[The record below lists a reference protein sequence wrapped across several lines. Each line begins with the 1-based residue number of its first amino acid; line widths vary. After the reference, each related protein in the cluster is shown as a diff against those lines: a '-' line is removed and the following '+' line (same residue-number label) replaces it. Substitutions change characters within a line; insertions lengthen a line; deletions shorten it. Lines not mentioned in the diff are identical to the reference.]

1 MVLTWRLRQKGDN
14 AMLYDHEDEKFY
26 VVCHYGGSFV
36 HSPRMKFT
44 GNKIAYFDLCDC
56 DTISL
61 LDFCEMMEQ
70 ILVPTLLQLFWLLPN
85 AKLTESSI
93 MPLGTDSDVMKMVQS
108 LPRNRYIR
116 IYAQVKGITESGCYE
131 SGGVEVDNAESGG
144 VEMDN
149 AESGGAEIDTVE
161 MGSVERDNAEMGSV
175 ERGNAESGGVEMDS
189 AESTGVEMDNAKMG
203 SVERDNVEMG
213 SVERDNVEMGS
224 VERDNVESVG
234 VEMDNVEMSNVEMS
248 NVERDNEK
256 DKSSNEG
263 VRGTEVD
270 FEEVVVED
278 ENNGSNESD
287 SDFQVTDG
295 ENYFDDEESLLSMV
309 EEDVINILGDMGRHE
324 FNNRS
329 DEMFDS
335 SPVNSG
341 ELNSDRDSDSD
352 ARLTFPEFNKETDM
366 ENLNFQKGMLF
377 CSKETLQ
384 EAIRQYGRVNRTV
397 VLFKVNDNKRLQAI
411 CREGCPWK
419 LWASPLHSHDFDSN
433 TWQIKTYESEHTCA
447 KLLKNK
453 NVSYRFIGMKYIQK
467 FMSDMNYSLTSLKQD
482 VMTDYGTVCS
492 LTKCGRARE
501 HALEMIQGK
510 LKEQYGN
517 IYEYLLELRNINVGT
532 TTVCKLDNRLFQRM
546 YVCLQAYKEGFQA
559 GCKRIISLDGC
570 FLKGYYA
577 GYLLAAVG
585 TDANGGIYPIAYA
598 VVEKLFPNAE
608 ARNCVRHIYV
618 NFKKD
623 HKGKALK
630 DALWRAARATYGR
643 EFQDAITKLKTLS
656 NDAFEWLKHLNPQ
669 QWSKAHF
676 STTTKSD
683 MLLNNLCECFN
694 KIILEARDKPILN
707 MMELIRTK
715 IMRRIIC
722 RYEAAEKING
732 PLCPNIQKK
741 LNIIIDQATRK
752 WDLTGIP
759 CIHAVAVM
767 QLHNDRPKPYVHTC
781 YHKSTQLAIYSNF
794 ICPVKGA
801 KQWTPV
807 TEMEPILPPELR
819 RLPGRPTKK
828 RRNKADEGNKN
839 GPKLS
844 KKGSMGNYSKCSKPG
859 HNKRTCR
866 GEVGGNRSLNQHESG
881 SSQPHAPDQSS
892 QHSTPMQRQ
901 ARTIQPTSQQ
911 VLRPKLPTMRPL
923 NPPTTVRW
931 MMPPSTTDHAM
942 PGNQESSVSNPHNQD
957 LHTTSKE

>member
-1 MVLTWRLRQKGDN
+1 
-14 AMLYDHEDEKFY
+14 
-26 VVCHYGGSFV
+26 
-36 HSPRMKFT
+36 MKFT
-44 GNKIAYFDLCDC
+44 GNKIAYFDLCDY

-70 ILVPTLLQLFWLLPN
+70 ILVLTPLQLFWLLPN

-93 MPLGTDSDVMKMVQS
+93 MSLGIDSGVMKMVQS
-108 LPRNRYIR
+108 LPRNIYIH

-131 SGGVEVDNAESGG
+131 SGGVEVDNAESGD

-149 AESGGAEIDTVE
+149 AESGVAEMDTAK

-175 ERGNAESGGVEMDS
+175 ERDNAESGGVEMDS
-189 AESTGVEMDNAKMG
+189 AESDGVEMDNAKMG
-203 SVERDNVEMG
+203 SVKRDNVEMG
-213 SVERDNVEMGS
+213 SVERDNAKM
-224 VERDNVESVG
+224 
-234 VEMDNVEMSNVEMS
+234 
-248 NVERDNEK
+248 

-263 VRGTEVD
+263 VRGTKAD
-270 FEEVVVED
+270 FEEVVVEE

-287 SDFQVTDG
+287 SDFQETDG
-295 ENYFDDEESLLSMV
+295 ENSFDDEESLPSMV

-335 SPVNSG
+335 SPVNSR
-341 ELNSDRDSDSD
+341 ELYSDRDSDSD
-352 ARLTFPEFNKETDM
+352 ARSIFHEFNKETDM
-366 ENLNFQKGMLF
+366 EKPKFQKGMMF
-377 CSKETLQ
+377 CSKETLK
-384 EAIRQYGRVNRTV
+384 EAIRQYGMVNRTT
-397 VLFKVNDNKRLQAI
+397 VLFKVNDNKRL
-411 CREGCPWK
+411 
-419 LWASPLHSHDFDSN
+419 
-433 TWQIKTYESEHTCA
+433 QIKTYESEHTCA

-482 VMTDYGTVCS
+482 VMTDYGTVCY

-501 HALEMIQGK
+501 HALEMIQ
-510 LKEQYGN
+510 
-517 IYEYLLELRNINVGT
+517 
-532 TTVCKLDNRLFQRM
+532 
-546 YVCLQAYKEGFQA
+546 
-559 GCKRIISLDGC
+559 
-570 FLKGYYA
+570 
-577 GYLLAAVG
+577 AVG
-585 TDANGGIYPIAYA
+585 TDANGRIYPIAYA
-598 VVEKLFPNAE
+598 VVESENQYSWLWFLEILGRDLDIDNSYGWCFMSDRQKVLVEAVAELFPNAE
-608 ARNCVRHIYV
+608 ARNCVRHIYA
-618 NFKKD
+618 NLKKD

-643 EFQDAITKLKTLS
+643 EFQDVITELKTLS

-694 KIILEARDKPILN
+694 KIILEARDKPILT

-715 IMRRIIC
+715 IIRRIVC
-722 RYEAAEKING
+722 RYEAAENING
-732 PLCPNIQKK
+732 SLCPNIQKK
-741 LNIIIDQATRK
+741 LNIVIDQATRCWATHAGGLKYQVECGPGNQHVVDMGSHSCSCRK

-759 CIHAVAVM
+759 SYTASRIEKTAWKAN
-767 QLHNDRPKPYVHTC
+767 Q
-781 YHKSTQLAIYSNF
+781 
-794 ICPVKGA
+794 
-801 KQWTPV
+801 
-807 TEMEPILPPELR
+807 
-819 RLPGRPTKK
+819 KK
-828 RRNKADEGNKN
+828 RKEADERNKN

-844 KKGSMGNYSKCSKPG
+844 KKGLMGNCSKCGKPG

-881 SSQPHAPDQSS
+881 SNQPHAPDQPS

-901 ARTIQPTSQQ
+901 ARTIQPTRQQ

-931 MMPPSTTDHAM
+931 MIAPSITDHAM
-942 PGNQESSVSNPHNQD
+942 PGSQESFVSNPHNQD